1 MERKLREKELETQRY
16 HVDDSRKLRAH
27 YESDK
32 LSRRNEEPK
41 WGKGFTP
48 DRGKTGNQ
56 DSGTP
61 VEAAE
66 RPGREQKSEDGLAPK
81 KERVGNKDRPALQLY
96 QPGACLRARERAG
109 RSSEEGHDG
118 RRAATEDATG
128 AGAKKSEEAE

>member
-1 MERKLREKELETQRY
+1 MREKELETQRY
-16 HVDDSRKLRAH
+16 YVDDSRKLRGH

-56 DSGTP
+56 DSGIP

-81 KERVGNKDRPALQLY
+81 KERVGNKVLLFI
-96 QPGACLRARERAG
+96 
-109 RSSEEGHDG
+109 
-118 RRAATEDATG
+118 
-128 AGAKKSEEAE
+128 

>member
-1 MERKLREKELETQRY
+1 MREKELETQRY

-56 DSGTP
+56 DSGIP

-81 KERVGNKDRPALQLY
+81 KERVGNKVLLFI
-96 QPGACLRARERAG
+96 
-109 RSSEEGHDG
+109 
-118 RRAATEDATG
+118 
-128 AGAKKSEEAE
+128 